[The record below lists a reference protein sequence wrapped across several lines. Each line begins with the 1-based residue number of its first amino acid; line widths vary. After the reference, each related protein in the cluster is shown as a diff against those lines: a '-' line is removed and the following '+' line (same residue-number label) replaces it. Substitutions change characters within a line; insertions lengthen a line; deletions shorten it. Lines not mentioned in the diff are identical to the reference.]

1 MFVDLTEQCWAFV
14 DNTDVFSEDTA
25 YELYMDA
32 KTKDLEDVREMM
44 IPRIQKFFLMLV
56 SSQDWLDLEK
66 DDVMNL
72 LRSNYL
78 SVNW

>member
-1 MFVDLTEQCWAFV
+1 MEQCWSFI

-25 YELYMDA
+25 YQLYMDA
-32 KTKDLEDVREMM
+32 KYKDLEEVREIMV
-44 IPRIQKFFLMLV
+44 PRIQKFFLMLV
-56 SSQDWLDLEK
+56 SSQDWLELDK
-66 DDVMNL
+66 FDVTNI